1 MLIQPSIALF
11 EPDIPQNAGAIMR
24 LCACLDLPL
33 HVIEPCGFLLDD
45 RKLRRA
51 DMDYLAGVSMSRH
64 VDWQAFEDSTP
75 AHRRILASAHAE
87 VLLPD
92 FDFAPGDIIVMGRES
107 AGAPDYVH
115 QACQHRVRLPLV
127 SGQRSINVAQ
137 AASIFAF
144 EACRQLHWFSHLG
157 DETRDDSIE

>member
-24 LCACLDLPL
+24 LCACLNLPL
-33 HVIEPCGFLLDD
+33 HIIEPCGFLLDD

-51 DMDYLAGVSMSRH
+51 GMDYLAGVSLTRH
-64 VDWQAFEDSTP
+64 VDWAAFAESSP
-75 AHRRILASAHAE
+75 VQRRVLASAHAE
-87 VLLPD
+87 TLLPD
-92 FDFAPGDIIVMGRES
+92 FEFQPGDIIVMGRES

-127 SGQRSINVAQ
+127 SEQRSINVAQ

-144 EACRQLHWFSHLG
+144 EASRQLQWFSHLG
-157 DETRDDSIE
+157 VKNRDDRR

>member
-45 RKLRRA
+45 RKLLRA
-51 DMDYLAGVSMSRH
+51 GMDYLAGVSMSRH
-64 VDWQAFEDSTP
+64 VNWQAFEDSTP

>member
-11 EPDIPQNAGAIMR
+11 EPDIPQNAGSIMR
-24 LCACLDLPL
+24 LCACLNLPM
-33 HVIEPCGFLLDD
+33 HIIEPCGFLLDD

-51 DMDYLAGVSMSRH
+51 GMDYLAGVSLSRH
-64 VDWQAFEDSTP
+64 MNWTAFEESSGDQ
-75 AHRRILASAHAE
+75 RRILASAHAE
-87 VLLPD
+87 TLLPD

-115 QACQHRVRLPLV
+115 EACQHRVRLPLV
-127 SGQRSINVAQ
+127 PGQRSIIVAQ

-144 EACRQLHWFSHLG
+144 EACRQLNWFTHLG
-157 DETRDDSIE
+157 DKDRD